1 MSTTTMRKQSILQR
15 EHGLVLLR
23 EMLLIRRFEEK
34 CAERY
39 AVGEIHGFLHLFYIG
54 DEAVVVGAM
63 QALTPDDNVVSTYR
77 EHGHTLARGLSA
89 ASVMAEMYGKANGE
103 GLSKDGHVSRLHG
116 VFGVGQAVTKSGAGA
131 RSVTCCDFAV
141 GPAPVVVAE
150 IFE

>member
-1 MSTTTMRKQSILQR
+1 MRKQSILQR

-23 EMLLIRRFEEK
+23 EMLLNRRFEEK
-34 CAERY
+34 RAERY
-39 AVGEIHGFLHLFYIG
+39 TVGEIHGFLHLYIG
-54 DEAVVVGAM
+54 EEAVAVGAM

-77 EHGHTLARGLSA
+77 EHGHALARGLSA
-89 ASVMAEMYGKANGE
+89 GSVMAEMYGKANGE